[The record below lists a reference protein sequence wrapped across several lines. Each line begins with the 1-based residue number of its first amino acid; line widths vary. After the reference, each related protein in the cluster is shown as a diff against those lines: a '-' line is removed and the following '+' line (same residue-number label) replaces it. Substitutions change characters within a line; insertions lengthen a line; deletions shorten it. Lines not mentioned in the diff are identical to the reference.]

1 MLAVHHAF
9 RPEKP
14 YGLQGTGAGGG
25 AGNESL
31 GLPPCLHSSEL
42 GFLAF
47 FLLLFI
53 FPLLLIV
60 PFLFLVFFFFFFFL
74 LSLESNNH

>member
-1 MLAVHHAF
+1 MLAVHDVF

-31 GLPPCLHSSEL
+31 GPLACLHSSEL

-53 FPLLLIV
+53 FPILLIV
-60 PFLFLVFFFFFFFL
+60 PFLFLVFFFLSFFFSFL
-74 LSLESNNH
+74 FSSRK